1 MVVLSKITRPNAVKY
16 FKELRLVESIESQY
30 INISTYRPLL
40 GSSNMNLPTELKHP
54 KKKGLI
60 NIKNEDQ
67 KRLLWCHVRHIN
79 PSKEHPG
86 RIKKVDQKFA

>member
-40 GSSNMNLPTELKHP
+40 GSSNMNLPTELKYP
-54 KKKGLI
+54 KKRT
-60 NIKNEDQ
+60 NQHQ
-67 KRLLWCHVRHIN
+67 KRR
-79 PSKEHPG
+79 SKTSFM
-86 RIKKVDQKFA
+86 V